1 MERTEGVCKFFATKE
16 GCRKGD
22 QCPFQHPRVT
32 KPTTAPSKPKPAQPL
47 RQQANADAQC
57 GKMKVV
63 LCELCK
69 VDVTEA
75 NLYAHQQGKKHRQLN
90 FEREMQLKRSQQKED
105 SKKRKEEQKAKK
117 ERTKKNEQERKL
129 ENAEKEEE
137 PQAEEPFVDYF
148 YRDDVFHQLPEELL
162 LFIFSLLHYQDLLSL
177 SLVNTQW
184 HRILQDSTL
193 WRSLVLSLSSQCK

>member
-1 MERTEGVCKFFATKE
+1 
-16 GCRKGD
+16 
-22 QCPFQHPRVT
+22 
-32 KPTTAPSKPKPAQPL
+32 
-47 RQQANADAQC
+47 
-57 GKMKVV
+57 MKVV

-90 FEREMQLKRSQQKED
+90 FEREMQLKRVQQEEQ
-105 SKKRKEEQKAKK
+105 SKKRKEEQKA
-117 ERTKKNEQERKL
+117 RTKKSAHERKL
-129 ENAEKEEE
+129 ERVEKEEE
-137 PQAEEPFVDYF
+137 EEHSDEEPVNYN

-177 SLVNTQW
+177 SLVNSQW

-193 WRSLVLSLSSQCK
+193 WR